1 MKRIFLSLALA
12 LLAVSANAQSR
23 QIYDSDFKY
32 GFFSNWTLGVSGQ
45 YSNQHGVSNVGISA
59 LATKRVGDY
68 WRLRYEAGINGLQV
82 KDGFDRYGTALTG
95 VCFDFVPWAYIYAD
109 GGAVVNPTAKGW
121 LGLGLAADAGLG
133 LNVNFGRHSL
143 LYTEAGVERVQC
155 NGEWGGTVFARLGY
169 AACLGVTE
177 GDREAIE
184 HDQTMRSEYG
194 ELKQENRILKSE
206 MQKCTEAGATMQAA
220 AEQMQLMVLSL
231 QAQCTTLEKEKKE
244 LQNNVVDY
252 SMFKF
257 HFNCG
262 SVVLSEIQESRVGTL
277 AAYIN
282 STSGQWRVDGYA
294 STDGEEWTNMILSQQ
309 RAEMVCDLLEAFGVD
324 KARLVPIGN
333 GESFE
338 YGEDSPLNRLVVV
351 SKIVP

>member
-12 LLAVSANAQSR
+12 LLAVSVSAQQNR
-23 QIYDSDFKY
+23 YYYDSSKKY
-32 GFFSNWTLGVSGQ
+32 GFFSNWTLGVAGQ

-82 KDGFDRYGTALTG
+82 KDGFDRYGTALAG
-95 VCFDFVPWAYIYAD
+95 ISFDFLPWAYAFAD
-109 GGAVVNPTAKGW
+109 AGAVVNPTAKGR
-121 LGLGLAADAGLG
+121 LGLAADVGLG
-133 LNVNFGRHSL
+133 LNVNFGKYSQIYAEL
-143 LYTEAGVERVQC
+143 GADRVQ
-155 NGEWGGTVFARLGY
+155 NNTEWGSTLQCRIGYAARLG
-169 AACLGVTE
+169 VTR
-177 GDREAIE
+177 GDREEIE

-220 AEQMQLMVLSL
+220 AEQMQQMVLSL

-262 SVVLSEIQESRVGTL
+262 SVVLSEIQEPRVGTL
-277 AAYIN
+277 AVYIN
-282 STSGQWRVDGYA
+282 STDGQWRVDGYA
-294 STDGEEWTNMILSQQ
+294 STDGDEYSNMILSQQ
-309 RAEMVCDLLEAFGVD
+309 RAEMVCELLEAFGVD
-324 KARLVPIGN
+324 KDRLIPIGN
-333 GESFE
+333 GESYE
-338 YGEDSPLNRLVVV
+338 NGEDSPLNRMVVV